1 MASRGINVFM
11 CEAGSK
17 KPVAGVLWSQAST
30 TDPDLITS
38 DFNLFEDANYG
49 VHMGDDYVVIDL
61 DKKSNINGVQEF
73 EDICVDN
80 DVYDFL
86 SDFATLTVKTPGG
99 GYHLYFKAP
108 YPCSNRN
115 TFPDGIDVRGQM
127 GYVVG
132 PGSKDDRGEWELVD
146 PNAEIQPLPKFLEQY
161 IPVPGVRDPLA
172 DVPLIELDL
181 PESIQEAMDFLEYR
195 DPAIQGANG
204 DDWTYETIQ
213 FLRDFGLSEGEM
225 LKALLESGWNE
236 SCEPPWDPAEL
247 EVKIYSACQY
257 GQTRAGHRSSAFQK
271 QRLEQARPAGG
282 YAAKLTDEY
291 VAKMLKPDD
300 PLPIADASLDPEIPQ
315 DVYYDDDGEIEHAYA
330 ASEPRKPQLREAGEF
345 ADDPKVRELIVQ
357 KWLISHGVTFLIAA
371 RGMGKSTIAL
381 DLVAHLA
388 CDREWCDQRIV
399 PGWKIIYVCGEDP
412 EGMRLNL
419 RACFQEKGLRPE
431 DGRFVVLADKVDL
444 TSETDL
450 NLQLQEMEEWV
461 GDGRALIVMDTWQR
475 SVGGESTND
484 PVAMAAAIDRV
495 EKMARRL
502 NGPILALVHPPKDGR
517 LTVTGS
523 GVQENNSSGIWT
535 IDERNGSKQL
545 SITRSKGP
553 GEGNYKLFNLD
564 PVELPGVDQF
574 DEPLTGMVAM
584 PAGGSG
590 DGKEIERRDAWL
602 TLWAD
607 IVVEAG
613 KFSSSTAGYE
623 PLSGNPGPGKVS
635 EFLNQVVRDS
645 DGCDDFDKRLAAVE
659 FVAHHM
665 AGVRTT
671 GSSVDSFK
679 DEIAKVFYP
688 EKSVGLVGYTSDKK
702 YSVSCPANAG
712 GDIRKIRKF
721 EILKLE
727 KEV

>member
-1 MASRGINVFM
+1 MAARGINVFM
-11 CEAGSK
+11 CETGSK
-17 KPVAGVLWSQAST
+17 RPHAGVLWSQVST
-30 TDPDLITS
+30 TDPDTINANF
-38 DFNLFEDANYG
+38 DFHEDANYG

-61 DKKSNINGVQEF
+61 DRKPNINGVQNF
-73 EDICVDN
+73 DDICADN
-80 DVYDFL
+80 GVFDFL
-86 SDFATLTVKTPGG
+86 DGFSTLIVKTPGG

-132 PGSKDDRGEWELVD
+132 PGSEDDRGEWAIVD
-146 PNAEIQPLPKFLEQY
+146 PDAEIQPLPKFLEQY
-161 IPVPGVRDPLA
+161 IPEPGVRNLLA

-181 PESIQEAMDFLEYR
+181 PESIQEAMDFLKHR
-195 DPAIQGANG
+195 DPAEQGDNG

-213 FLRDFGLSEGEM
+213 FLRDFGLSEGAM
-225 LKALLESGWNE
+225 LKALIDSGWNE
-236 SCEPPWDPAEL
+236 SCEPPWDVNEL
-247 EVKIYSACQY
+247 EGKIYNACQY
-257 GQTRAGHRSSAFQK
+257 GQTRAGHRSSVFQI

-282 YAAKLTDEY
+282 YAAKLTDEF
-291 VAKMLKPDD
+291 VAKMVKPDN
-300 PLPIADASLDPEIPQ
+300 PLPITDESLDPEIPQ
-315 DVYYDDDGEIEHAYA
+315 DVYYDDDGNIEHAYA
-330 ASEPRKPQLREAGEF
+330 ASEPRKPQMRGF
-345 ADDPKVRELIVQ
+345 SDFIHDPKVRELIVQ

-388 CDREWCDQRIV
+388 CDMEWCDQRIV
-399 PGWKIIYVCGEDP
+399 PGWKVIYVCGEDP
-412 EGMRLNL
+412 EGMRLNG
-419 RACFQEKGLRPE
+419 RAWAQETGVEPADDRFQIIQ
-431 DGRFVVLADKVDL
+431 DKVDL

-535 IDERNGSKQL
+535 IDEVHGNKQL
-545 SITRSKGP
+545 TITRSKGP
-553 GEGNYKLFNLD
+553 GQGNYKLFNLA
-564 PVELPGVDQF
+564 PVELPGFDQF
-574 DEPLTGMVAM
+574 DEPLTGMMAM

-590 DGKEIERRDAWL
+590 DGKEIERQDKWL

-607 IVVEAG
+607 IVVGAG
-613 KFSSSTAGYE
+613 RFSSSTPGYD
-623 PLSGNPGPGKVS
+623 PLPSRPTPKKMAD
-635 EFLNQVVRDS
+635 FLNQVITDS
-645 DGCDDFDKRLAAVE
+645 NGCDDEDRLLKASE
-659 FVAHHM
+659 FFAEYLT
-665 AGVRTT
+665 GIKTT
-671 GSSVDSFK
+671 GSTAQSIQL
-679 DEIAKVFYP
+679 EISKVFYP
-688 EKSVGLVGYTSDKK
+688 GKSMGLVAYTSDKR
-702 YSVSCPANAG
+702 YSVSCPATG
-712 GDIRKIRKF
+712 GVQRQHRKF
-721 EILKLE
+721 EIIELE
-727 KEV
+727 KEI